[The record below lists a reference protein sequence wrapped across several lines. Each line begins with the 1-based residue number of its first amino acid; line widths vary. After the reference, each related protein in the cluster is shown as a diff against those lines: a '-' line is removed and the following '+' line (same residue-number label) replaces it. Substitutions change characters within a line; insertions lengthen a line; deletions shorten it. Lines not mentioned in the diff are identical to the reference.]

1 MYRTCCVYGN
11 LQVVLPEN
19 SGVCADMNGDG
30 QPDNRLGTVSP
41 VYNLIGLAFAEG
53 ADNSVNL
60 LFLFYASKIQTS
72 RRLLNWLRSMLSGL
86 AIVTMFCPRA

>member
-1 MYRTCCVYGN
+1 MGS

-19 SGVCADMNGDG
+19 SAICADMNGDG

-41 VYNLIGLAFAEG
+41 GLVNNLIGPAFAEG

-60 LFLFYASKIQTS
+60 LFLFYGIEDSNIETTFE
-72 RRLLNWLRSMLSGL
+72 L
-86 AIVTMFCPRA
+86 ATVNAQRAGNRYDVLPGA